1 MNFNYKALK
10 DDKVV
15 KGVISANTKKDAIS
29 KLKTRGF
36 RPISLEE
43 NIQKNNA
50 FSFRKKFSNVDLY
63 FFFNQLELML
73 KTGITLDGALKI
85 SAETFKG
92 QKREVILKIIED
104 LNRGISFEEAL
115 KSSGYFPNFAVNL
128 VEAGENSANL
138 EGVFGN
144 LSVYYRKMNEFK
156 KKILGATSYPCL
168 LIIVSII
175 LVNFLM
181 LNVIPT
187 FADIYEDSQAIL
199 PIFTRMLI
207 SISAFLRANFVL
219 LAIIFLSLLLILIFY
234 FSKNKRA
241 YEKILLRINYY
252 RRVYT
257 LKFIFSIYTLLSS
270 GLTIDRSMEIIGTM
284 EDNSLI
290 KEKLY
295 RVLTDLR
302 AGESYYIGL
311 RNTNIFPKLF
321 ISMVRIGEESSNFE
335 EVFKNFRDYYEK
347 DMDTY
352 NQRFVDILGPVLI
365 IILSLIIGF
374 IVLAIAMPI
383 FDMVNRI

>member
-15 KGVISANTKKDAIS
+15 KGIISGNTKKDAIS
-29 KLKTRGF
+29 KLKSRGF

-43 NIQKNNA
+43 NIEKNNA
-50 FSFRKKFSNVDLY
+50 FSFRKKFTNLDLY

-73 KTGITLDGALKI
+73 KTGITLDEALKI
-85 SAETFKG
+85 SADNFKG
-92 QKREVILKIIED
+92 QKRLVIIKIIEE

-138 EGVFGN
+138 GGVFEN
-144 LSVYYRKMNEFK
+144 LSFYYRKMNEFK
-156 KKILGATSYPCL
+156 KKILGAISYPCL

-187 FADIYEDSQAIL
+187 FADIYEDSGAIL
-199 PIFTRMLI
+199 PIFTRILI
-207 SISAFLRANFVL
+207 SFSVFLRANFII
-219 LAIIFLSLLLILIFY
+219 LAIIFLTLLLILIFY
-234 FSKNKRA
+234 FSKNKRDL
-241 YEKILLRINYY
+241 EKILFRINYY

-257 LKFIFSIYTLLSS
+257 LKFTFSIYTLLSS
-270 GLTIDRSMEIIGTM
+270 GLTIDRSMEIIGSM
-284 EDNSLI
+284 ENNSLI
-290 KEKLY
+290 REKLY
-295 RVLTDLR
+295 KVLTDLR

-352 NQRFVDILGPVLI
+352 NQRFVDILGPTLI
-365 IILSLIIGF
+365 IILALIIGF